1 MEGGR
6 ERERGGGEEGRE
18 GGREKEGLECMYVR
32 QKKGERE
39 AIPVNSYL
47 MPNSKE
53 ATMSL
58 V

>member
-6 ERERGGGEEGRE
+6 ERE
-18 GGREKEGLECMYVR
+18 GGRKGGKEGERRRDWSVCETE
-32 QKKGERE
+32 KKGERG